1 MCDCKRRRTIWL
13 TIDKTCAFGSQVM
26 ISSQGTKSSFHSQ
39 CKFETGMVKKEQ
51 QHKVWNWVNVPFL
64 TWVFHDLCVW
74 DQVWNVPWEALGS
87 YRCFLFLLRRYPK
100 AFSQI
105 VCLSRKIF
113 NFLFFGFSEVLHFT
127 PLINPSW
134 VGTEKLRNRTG
145 CVCKVQKQQCVMN
158 HGDLHSPPHF
168 VIPFE
173 IFLPTSLCYCR
184 SNSKLLEV
192 YTIVKVYTEE
202 AKKLL
207 SPSTQKLLE
216 RGVIIILKSWQT
228 NVHLLRFTF
237 RSFHKIS
244 IKIKSILVL
253 TYQ

>member
-1 MCDCKRRRTIWL
+1 MSLFWHGFFTIY
-13 TIDKTCAFGSQVM
+13 AFG
-26 ISSQGTKSSFHSQ
+26 IR
-39 CKFETGMVKKEQ
+39 FETSLGKPWVLIDAFFFFTSTISKGFFSDCLPFKKNPQ
-51 QHKVWNWVNVPFL
+51 FPFL
-64 TWVFHDLCVW
+64 
-74 DQVWNVPWEALGS
+74 
-87 YRCFLFLLRRYPK
+87 
-100 AFSQI
+100 
-105 VCLSRKIF
+105 
-113 NFLFFGFSEVLHFT
+113 LHFT

-134 VGTEKLRNRTG
+134 VGTEKLRNRTV

-237 RSFHKIS
+237 RSFQKIS
-244 IKIKSILVL
+244 IKINNLGTYLSITTGSEGVSFRFPQDFFSQHRLEK
-253 TYQ
+253 

>member
-39 CKFETGMVKKEQ
+39 CKFETGMVKNTKSA
-51 QHKVWNWVNVPFL
+51 VDWVNVPFL

-145 CVCKVQKQQCVMN
+145 CVQGAKTTVCYESWWFTLATTLCHSLWNLSSYFALLLQKQ
-158 HGDLHSPPHF
+158 L
-168 VIPFE
+168 
-173 IFLPTSLCYCR
+173 
-184 SNSKLLEV
+184 
-192 YTIVKVYTEE
+192 
-202 AKKLL
+202 
-207 SPSTQKLLE
+207 
-216 RGVIIILKSWQT
+216 
-228 NVHLLRFTF
+228 
-237 RSFHKIS
+237 
-244 IKIKSILVL
+244 
-253 TYQ
+253 

>member
-1 MCDCKRRRTIWL
+1 MSLFWHGFFTIY
-13 TIDKTCAFGSQVM
+13 AFG
-26 ISSQGTKSSFHSQ
+26 IR
-39 CKFETGMVKKEQ
+39 FETSLGKP
-51 QHKVWNWVNVPFL
+51 WVLIDAF
-64 TWVFHDLCVW
+64 F
-74 DQVWNVPWEALGS
+74 
-87 YRCFLFLLRRYPK
+87 FLLRRYPK

-134 VGTEKLRNRTG
+134 VGTEKLRNRTV

-173 IFLPTSLCYCR
+173 IFLPTSLYYC
-184 SNSKLLEV
+184 NSKLLEV

-237 RSFHKIS
+237 RSFQKIS
-244 IKIKSILVL
+244 IKINNFGTYLSITTGSEGVSFRFPQDFFSQHRLEK
-253 TYQ
+253 